1 MPQPTLNLCKLPH
14 GVPTRGLFEQNSK
27 TTTVPYHNPFDP
39 KPNKSPTTHKPP
51 FDPQPPQP
59 FQTIQAPQPPP
70 KKFTCCRTRTHDIIA
85 PKDITMMQNLPA
97 ETLQI
102 APEALEVANCYLQL
116 QDAKRVAQEL
126 DLAPTLVTEILSRRE
141 VKSYIDHVFMDTGFN
156 NKFEMRAAMDALI
169 KQKFQEL
176 HESQT
181 GSTKDIAELLQISHK
196 MSMDL
201 LDREIQLEKLRQ
213 GPGGPQ
219 KQVNLQINELDGSKY
234 SHLISKLIS
243 GDGL

>member
-1 MPQPTLNLCKLPH
+1 MN
-14 GVPTRGLFEQNSK
+14 
-27 TTTVPYHNPFDP
+27 
-39 KPNKSPTTHKPP
+39 
-51 FDPQPPQP
+51 
-59 FQTIQAPQPPP
+59 
-70 KKFTCCRTRTHDIIA
+70 
-85 PKDITMMQNLPA
+85 QNLPA

-102 APEALEVANCYLQL
+102 APEALEVANAYLSL
-116 QDAKRVAQEL
+116 QDVRKVADEL
-126 DLAPTLVTEILSRRE
+126 DLAPNLVTDILKRRE
-141 VKSYIDHVFMDTGFN
+141 VKAYIDSVFMDVGFN

-213 GPGGPQ
+213 GPGGPS
-219 KQVNLQINELDGSKY
+219 KQVNVQINDGLDGSKY
-234 SHLISKLIS
+234 SQLVSRLIS
-243 GDGL
+243 GDGV

>member
-1 MPQPTLNLCKLPH
+1 
-14 GVPTRGLFEQNSK
+14 
-27 TTTVPYHNPFDP
+27 
-39 KPNKSPTTHKPP
+39 
-51 FDPQPPQP
+51 
-59 FQTIQAPQPPP
+59 
-70 KKFTCCRTRTHDIIA
+70 
-85 PKDITMMQNLPA
+85 MQNLPA

-116 QDAKRVAQEL
+116 QDSRRVADEL
-126 DLAPTLVTEILSRRE
+126 DLPPTLVTEILSRRE
-141 VKSYIDHVFMDTGFN
+141 VKGYIDAVFMDTGFN

-201 LDREIQLEKLRQ
+201 LDREIQLEKLRA
-213 GPGGPQ
+213 GNAPQ
-219 KQVNLQINELDGSKY
+219 KQVNVQINEGLDGSKY
-234 SHLISKLIS
+234 SSLISKLIS
-243 GDGL
+243 GDGI